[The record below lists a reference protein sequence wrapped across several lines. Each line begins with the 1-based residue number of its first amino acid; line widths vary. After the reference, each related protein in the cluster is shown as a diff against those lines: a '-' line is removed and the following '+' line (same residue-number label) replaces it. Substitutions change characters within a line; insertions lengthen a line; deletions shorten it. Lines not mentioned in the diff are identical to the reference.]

1 MGEDA
6 PIELYVKGDASPDAP
21 SLREYWEL
29 RHQKYGKSYWERNTR
44 NYKVAQNQNWLCPIC
59 GEPLFNGE
67 EIDTHHIVPVAQG
80 GLDDVENLQHLHK
93 ECPRQVHTRIQVH
106 RLK

>member
-67 EIDTHHIVPVAQG
+67 EIDTHHIAILFG
-80 GLDDVENLQHLHK
+80 
-93 ECPRQVHTRIQVH
+93 
-106 RLK
+106 

>member
-1 MGEDA
+1 
-6 PIELYVKGDASPDAP
+6 
-21 SLREYWEL
+21 
-29 RHQKYGKSYWERNTR
+29 
-44 NYKVAQNQNWLCPIC
+44 QNWLCPIC